1 VGYCIVENSSEDILV
16 GKPTLDSLGFVS
28 DKHSIELRTVGIRFG
43 TVLPEEAANREVSY
57 LRLAEN
63 VAFEVPPGQNTTK
76 TVEVVTRTEHNRD
89 KWWSQPGVDLQ
100 PELQLVEGPLVVN
113 NGRASID
120 ILVHGN
126 LKLPAGARVAEA
138 RREQK
143 AGAKL
148 IQMVTA
154 ERGKQKEQFL
164 RMEECRQTLARG
176 QAEER
181 LEHQIKTGE
190 LSEEMQARLMG
201 TCGKAITSLHR
212 QGDAPTDQSGPGR
225 SSR

>member
-1 VGYCIVENSSEDILV
+1 M
-16 GKPTLDSLGFVS
+16 
-28 DKHSIELRTVGIRFG
+28 
-43 TVLPEEAANREVSY
+43 
-57 LRLAEN
+57 RLAEN
-63 VAFEVPPGQNTTK
+63 VAFEVPPGQSTTK

-126 LKLPAGARVAEA
+126 VKLPAGARVAEA

-143 AGAKL
+143 ADAKL
-148 IQMVTA
+148 IQIVTA

-164 RMEECRQTLARG
+164 RMDECRRTLARG

-190 LSEEMQARLMG
+190 LSEEMQARLWEHVERLARAFVKG
-201 TCGKAITSLHR
+201 TRLRTNLVPDVPR
-212 QGDAPTDQSGPGR
+212 DGR
-225 SSR
+225 ELLVDPLP